1 MTYVDDDV
9 TYVRVS
15 VSEAAKIAGIAY
27 THVRTL
33 ARARTHTHTH
43 RARTHTGESLSG
55 PLDGITDDV
64 TYVYDDVM
72 IHTQVRA

>member
-1 MTYVDDDV
+1 M

-27 THVRTL
+27 THVRTHT
-33 ARARTHTHTH
+33 RARTHTHTH
-43 RARTHTGESLSG
+43 TQRARTHTGESLSG